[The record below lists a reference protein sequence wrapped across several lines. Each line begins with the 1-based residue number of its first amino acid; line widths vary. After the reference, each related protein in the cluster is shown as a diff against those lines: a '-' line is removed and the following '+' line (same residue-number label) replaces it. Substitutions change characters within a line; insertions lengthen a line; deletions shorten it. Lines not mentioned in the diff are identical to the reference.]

1 MILSFGNL
9 FCFADSLQLDKDAS
23 ADINSTIAPCSGNL
37 KELRTHHDDN
47 VVEIKQNTGKSLGD
61 EYKVTNFDNLFN
73 HTIEYGQN
81 LFKLFIEKKKKQV
94 DEATSSTP
102 RKRQYN
108 IPTVGSIEELKTP
121 SFEELLKAF
130 KSSKQMQQSNGEV
143 KHVSSNGR
151 PPLTA
156 IN

>member
-1 MILSFGNL
+1 M
-9 FCFADSLQLDKDAS
+9 
-23 ADINSTIAPCSGNL
+23 
-37 KELRTHHDDN
+37 
-47 VVEIKQNTGKSLGD
+47 
-61 EYKVTNFDNLFN
+61 
-73 HTIEYGQN
+73 
-81 LFKLFIEKKKKQV
+81 

-108 IPTVGSIEELKTP
+108 IPTVDSIEELKTP

-130 KSSKQMQQSNGEV
+130 HDSSKSPKQMQQSNGEA
-143 KHVSSNGR
+143 KHVSNGGR

>member
-1 MILSFGNL
+1 M
-9 FCFADSLQLDKDAS
+9 
-23 ADINSTIAPCSGNL
+23 
-37 KELRTHHDDN
+37 
-47 VVEIKQNTGKSLGD
+47 
-61 EYKVTNFDNLFN
+61 
-73 HTIEYGQN
+73 
-81 LFKLFIEKKKKQV
+81 

-108 IPTVGSIEELKTP
+108 IPTVGSIEGLKTP

-130 KSSKQMQQSNGEV
+130 HDSKSLSKQINGEA
-143 KHVSSNGR
+143 KHVSNGR